1 MTIPAWAVKGAKC
14 VCIDGRG
21 TQMFGLRGGE
31 IFEGHVYEIDRAVLE
46 KGRPCVFLVGV
57 KRVVLRMDATRV
69 VPFGLRRFRPLVEDD
84 TETQAYRKHQLHL
97 PLSKRLETV

>member
-31 IFEGHVYEIDRAVLE
+31 IFEGHRSPRGSRRYERDSR
-46 KGRPCVFLVGV
+46 
-57 KRVVLRMDATRV
+57 T
-69 VPFGLRRFRPLVEDD
+69 
-84 TETQAYRKHQLHL
+84 
-97 PLSKRLETV
+97 S